1 MYTFHANVK
10 KFASIQYDPAGHIR
24 YNLIITTIKFPKG
37 FGAQT
42 CEVRLYYNGI
52 STKKMADF
60 TFFM

>member
-1 MYTFHANVK
+1 MQMLKSLHQ
-10 KFASIQYDPAGHIR
+10 SSMIPGHIR